1 MPFLRILSAGFAG
14 FAAWAAIM
22 QLNDPDPER
31 WFALYAAA
39 AVVGAACASGRPLRR
54 ATGALTIVAL
64 LWAAAIVPA
73 LIGHWSIGDL
83 GATMSRERPE
93 IELGR
98 ELGGLLIV
106 ATYGVLTLALTRPAR
121 SPTAGK
127 REHRPA
133 SEPVRRD
140 PPDAA

>member
-1 MPFLRILSAGFAG
+1 MLSVPFAG

-39 AVVGAACASGRPLRR
+39 AVVSAACAIGRPLRR
-54 ATGALTIVAL
+54 ATLAVAL
-64 LWAAAIVPA
+64 IAFVWAAAIIPA
-73 LIGHWSIGDL
+73 LIGHWSISDL
-83 GATMSRERPE
+83 GATMTNARPE

-106 ATYGVLTLALTRPAR
+106 GSYCALAAVITRATR
-121 SPTAGK
+121 SPKTSAGK
-127 REHRPA
+127 A
-133 SEPVRRD
+133 DGMNEPPLPD
-140 PPDAA
+140 PPRAA